1 MTDKS
6 AFSSP
11 NATVGSA
18 ADGSPPPALAAPG
31 TEARP
36 LVRARWA
43 ARALAVGT
51 GLLYFLAFP
60 GIDVWPLGFVAWI
73 PLLAAMRGRSV
84 AAQTRLAWLS
94 GFTMTF
100 VGFYWMLGMLETFSG
115 FPKALCGLFMA
126 LLALYQG
133 GRMGI
138 FGYLYARSTSL
149 GWWRGPCFALA
160 FVASELVYPLLFPW
174 YFGAVVHQLPA
185 FTQLAELG
193 SPIAVGLVI
202 ALSSYVLAELLFAWR
217 ERRPLPWRGLAMQAV
232 LLALAAGYGVVRLQE
247 IDRQVARAPKG
258 RVGIVQANMGLI
270 EKRRDRDEG
279 LRRHLALS
287 RSLEAQGPIDL
298 IVWSETSVAGGVYE
312 QDAEAVYRQLF
323 TDQLRVPVLFGALLV
338 RDVADARGRTLFNSA
353 LMSDGNGHL
362 TGRYDKHALLA
373 FGEYLPLGATFP
385 VLYEWSPNTGAFT
398 PGERLDALPLGP
410 HALSAHICYE
420 DVLPGFVND
429 LVRASNAD
437 LLVNI
442 TNDAWYGDTTQPWI
456 HLALATFRAIEH
468 RRFFVRSTNSGVSAF
483 IDPAGRVLAHTQAFE
498 QAALSHDVAY
508 LKLGKTPYEL
518 YGDAPWWACSALIA
532 GLCFRTRR
540 ARPQPASA
548 SPTP

>member
-1 MTDKS
+1 MTDMTDTS
-6 AFSSP
+6 EAS
-11 NATVGSA
+11 GSN
-18 ADGSPPPALAAPG
+18 GAPG
-31 TEARP
+31 ASESPAAATPEP
-36 LVRARWA
+36 LVVRAAWA
-43 ARALAVGT
+43 ARALAVST

-60 GIDVWPLGFVAWI
+60 GIDVWPLALVTWI
-73 PLLAAMRGRSV
+73 PLLVAMRGRSV
-84 AAQTRLAWLS
+84 WGQTRLAWLS

-115 FPKALCGLFMA
+115 FPKALCALFMA

-133 GRMGI
+133 GRMGL
-138 FGYLYARSTSL
+138 FGYLYARSVSL

-185 FTQLAELG
+185 LTQLAEVG
-193 SPIAVGLVI
+193 SPIAVGLVL
-202 ALSSYVLAELLFAWR
+202 ALSSYVLAELLLAWR
-217 ERRPLPWRGLAMQAV
+217 QGRPLPWRMLAMQGA
-232 LLALAAGYGVVRLQE
+232 LLALAAGYGLVRLGE
-247 IDRQVARAPKG
+247 IDRQVAAAPKG
-258 RVGIVQANMGLI
+258 RVGIVQANMGLM

-287 RSLEAQGPIDL
+287 RELLAQGPIDL

-312 QDAEAVYRQLF
+312 DEAEAVYRRLF
-323 TDQLRVPVLFGALLV
+323 TEELRVPVLFGALLV
-338 RDVADARGRTLFNSA
+338 RDVSDARGRTLFNSA

-373 FGEYLPLGATFP
+373 FGEYLPLGSTFP

-398 PGERLDALPLGP
+398 PGDRLDALPLGP

-483 IDPAGRVLAHTQAFE
+483 IDPAGRVLAHTDTFD
-498 QAALSHDVAY
+498 QAALSHEVAY
-508 LKLGKTPYEL
+508 LKLGRTPYEL
-518 YGDAPWWACSALIA
+518 YGDTPWWACSALIA
-532 GLCFRTRR
+532 GLCVRPRR
-540 ARPQPASA
+540 ARRPAPSGA
-548 SPTP
+548 ERLQAR